1 MSTVNEERRG
11 QVGLHNY
18 VFFKNAQ
25 SKDQSKECLIC
36 KTCNFLLLPSS
47 IEPRVCH
54 VHDDEPQE
62 KTYDN
67 NKGHMDHNGIIN
79 FDKTW

>member
-1 MSTVNEERRG
+1 MSTVNEERRC

-47 IEPRVCH
+47 IEPRVCY
-54 VHDDEPQE
+54 VHDEVQN
-62 KTYDN
+62 T
-67 NKGHMDHNGIIN
+67 NK
-79 FDKTW
+79 K